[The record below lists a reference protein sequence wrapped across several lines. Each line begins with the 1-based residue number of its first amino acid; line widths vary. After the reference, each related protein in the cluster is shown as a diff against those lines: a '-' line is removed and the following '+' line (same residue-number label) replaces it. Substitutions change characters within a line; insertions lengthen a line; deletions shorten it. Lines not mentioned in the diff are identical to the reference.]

1 MASGSKA
8 LDETERDTA
17 DSGDWLTDIIWPLES
32 DALLDSLK
40 FSPLP
45 LVVTDEKLMVCYANS
60 AATPLLVMMR
70 GDRPSA
76 SLSLAKAIAS
86 PFGNFIRWLQGETT
100 SGLEV
105 RLFISSPSDYVAHK
119 RVFER
124 GDRTYYAI
132 SFCPRDNLFFLS
144 QELNIYQA
152 VFQYAR
158 QAIVITDD
166 SGRVI
171 TVNPAFC
178 ELSGYASREVVWRS
192 VQALFEEGDSFVSSI
207 EDTLEDAP
215 FWEGRAELL
224 DASGALINTQLKV
237 VDTRAGYLTEHEVIR
252 VYILENIED
261 QLERERAL
269 QRSAETDSLTGLFNR
284 AGFNR
289 VFSDCFQAAQRTGEE
304 LTLLFIDLDNFKQLN
319 DNHGHAKGDELLLHI
334 GKRLRHNLKQGDF
347 LARIGGDEFVVL
359 LKGSLPVSARSTV
372 ANKLIQTLCAPYS
385 LNDLTY
391 TSSVSIGVAS
401 YPDDAIS
408 AEALIKAADEA
419 MYQAKYAGRNRFW
432 VYSNGLATTDN
443 RLSATP
449 CVSGSSEIATV
460 SALLFD
466 PLTISGSAEIGA
478 AWVSVRLDQIENGKR
493 YPLPSMLPD
502 RRQAETLEQTITTLS
517 LTYDFINGLDQT
529 QPRVPLIVPVSAE
542 NLIAPE
548 LIYLLK
554 RRQEAYPEVAP
565 LIYLA
570 LSAEEIGQID
580 HQLLEQLRY
589 LKGLGYG
596 LALTKLGRDLQALD
610 LLRRVSVDLVSFDAG
625 ILPGTLES
633 ETLSAYWFRAILAM
647 LKELQVPVL
656 LPAALQAEATTVG
669 NRCWAYPDS
678 QKLLE
683 QSVFRARLTKQ
694 AASNNAAE

>member
-1 MASGSKA
+1 MTSDSKV
-8 LDETERDTA
+8 LDEIESVTT
-17 DSGDWLTDIIWPLES
+17 DSGDWLADISWPLEL
-32 DALLDSLK
+32 DALLDCLK

-45 LVVTDEKLMVCYANS
+45 LVVTDEKLRVCYANS

-70 GDRPSA
+70 GDRPSV
-76 SLSLAKAIAS
+76 SMSLAKAIAS
-86 PFGNFIRWLQGETT
+86 PFGDFIRWLQGETT
-100 SGLEV
+100 SGMEV
-105 RLFISSPSDYVAHK
+105 RLFISGPSDYVAHK

-124 GDRTYYAI
+124 GDRAYYAI
-132 SFCPRDNLFFLS
+132 SFCPRDNLLFLN

-178 ELSGYASREVVWRS
+178 ELSGYASREVAWRS
-192 VQALFEEGDSFVSSI
+192 VQVLFEEGESFVRGI
-207 EDTLEDAP
+207 EDTLEEAP
-215 FWEGRAELL
+215 FWEGQAELL
-224 DASGALINTQLKV
+224 DASGVLINTRLKV
-237 VDTRAGYLTEHEVIR
+237 VDTRAGHLTEHEVIR

-261 QLERERAL
+261 QLERERVL

-289 VFSDCFQAAQRTGEE
+289 VFSDSFQTAQRTGEA

-319 DNHGHAKGDELLLHI
+319 DNHGHAQGDELLVHVSQ
-334 GKRLRHNLKQGDF
+334 RLRHNLKQGDF

-385 LNDLTY
+385 LKDLTY

-419 MYQAKYAGRNRFW
+419 MYQAKYAGRNRFC
-432 VYSNGLATTDN
+432 VYNNGLKASDNRFSATN
-443 RLSATP
+443 RLSRSA
-449 CVSGSSEIATV
+449 EIETV
-460 SALLFD
+460 SALLFE
-466 PLTISGSAEIGA
+466 PLMISGSAEIGA
-478 AWVSVRLDQIENGKR
+478 AWISVRLDKSASDNSDSMQKE
-493 YPLPSMLPD
+493 LPGRCQPQTPE
-502 RRQAETLEQTITTLS
+502 QAISILS
-517 LTYDFINGLDQT
+517 LLYDFINGLDQT

-580 HQLLEQLRY
+580 PQLLEQLRY

-610 LLRRVSVDLVSFDAG
+610 LLRLVSVDLVSFDAG
-625 ILPGTLES
+625 ILPGSLEPG
-633 ETLSAYWFRAILAM
+633 TLSADWFSALLAL
-647 LKELQVPVL
+647 LKELKVPVL
-656 LPAALQAEATTVG
+656 LPAAIAAEAATVV
-669 NRCWAYPDS
+669 NRCWVFNDS
-678 QKLLE
+678 MKPLE
-683 QSVFRARLTKQ
+683 HSVFRGRLRKQ
-694 AASNNAAE
+694 AAANNAAE